1 MDLKLAVK
9 HLNKTLKQKDPA
21 TFSSSWI
28 YEHCPCVYR
37 YAYKNIRTEHNTID
51 WDLVTSEISRKFQR
65 RWIRYKR
72 KKVKL
77 YENQNEVDLILEKY
91 KNNFYTL
98 IVAINENDRNIRN
111 RIIVSFVRKS
121 QKGNILAQTELI
133 KWLRYITDE
142 WIEKHWQLKKW
153 KGYTDDIE
161 DKMRGCIRGYRYTG
175 SFLGYLFKTLE
186 YSARG
191 MCYLEK
197 YSFDDPVLDGAR
209 TKIGYFVQEY

>member
-1 MDLKLAVK
+1 VDFKLAVK
-9 HLNKTLKQKDPA
+9 YLNTTLKQKDPL

-28 YEHCPCVYR
+28 YKYCPRVYR
-37 YAYKNIRTEHNTID
+37 YAYKNIRTEHDTID
-51 WDLVTSEISRKFQR
+51 WDLVTSEISRKFQK
-65 RWIRYKR
+65 RWIRYGR
-72 KKVKL
+72 KIAKS
-77 YENQNEVDLILEKY
+77 YENQNEVDIILEKY

-98 IVAINENDRNIRN
+98 IVATNDNDRNTRN
-111 RIIVSFVRKS
+111 RIIVSFVRIS
-121 QKGNILAQTELI
+121 QKGNILAQIELI

-197 YSFDDPVLDGAR
+197 YSFDDPVLDGAK
-209 TKIGYFVQEY
+209 TKIDYFVQEY

>member
-1 MDLKLAVK
+1 MDFKLAVK
-9 HLNKTLKQKDPA
+9 HLNKTLKQKDPL

-28 YEHCPCVYR
+28 YKSCPCVYR
-37 YAYKNIRTEHNTID
+37 YVYKNIRTEHDTID
-51 WDLVTSEISRKFQR
+51 WDLVTSGISRKFQK
-65 RWIRYKR
+65 RWIRYRR
-72 KKVKL
+72 KQARA
-77 YENQNEVDLILEKY
+77 YENQVEVDLILEKY
-91 KNNFYTL
+91 KNHFYTL
-98 IVAINENDRNIRN
+98 IVTTNDNDRNVRN
-111 RIIVSFVRKS
+111 RIIVSFVRTS
-121 QKGNILAQTELI
+121 QKGNILAQKELI

-142 WIEKHWQLKKW
+142 WIEKYWQLKKW

-197 YSFDDPVLDGAR
+197 YSFDDPVLDGAK
-209 TKIGYFVQEY
+209 TKIDYFVQEK